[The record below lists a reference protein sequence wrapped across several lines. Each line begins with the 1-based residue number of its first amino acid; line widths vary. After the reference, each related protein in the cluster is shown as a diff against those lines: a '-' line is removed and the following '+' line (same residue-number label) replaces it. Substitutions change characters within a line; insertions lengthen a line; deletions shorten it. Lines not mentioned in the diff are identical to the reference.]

1 MRTKLFCTVVAFT
14 LISVTLNAQ
23 QWNVFGGNYLA
34 GAEYIGAN
42 GTSIFPLELKTIP
55 PLSINFYTNNLPR
68 ATILGNGRVGI
79 GINNPLWQL
88 DVADEI
94 NISQPRNYY
103 MIGGETV
110 LHNAGT
116 ENIFTGVNCGKDILA
131 GNASANMNT
140 FNGFSAG
147 EFASGNDNVFIGH
160 STGRYSNGQSNSF
173 MGTLNGSS
181 NAVGSNNTF
190 IGTQAGSREE
200 QVNNAVAIGYK
211 AEVECNDCTV
221 LGGKFVGIN
230 TTTPKTTLEVN
241 GTITTKQ
248 LIIANENQKQDLI
261 AILNELKNEI
271 GQLKEQINQLTKN

>member
-68 ATILGNGRVGI
+68 ATILGNGKVGI

-94 NISQPRNYY
+94 NISQPRNYF

-248 LIIANENQKQDLI
+248 LIIANENQNQDLI
-261 AILNELKNEI
+261 AMLNELKNEI
-271 GQLKEQINQLTKN
+271 AQLKEQINQITKN

>member
-68 ATILGNGRVGI
+68 ATILGNGKVGI

-131 GNASANMNT
+131 GNASANINT

-147 EFASGNDNVFIGH
+147 EFASGNYNVFIVL
-160 STGRYSNGQSNSF
+160 STGRYSNVQSNSF

>member
-23 QWNVFGGNYLA
+23 QWNVFFCFYLA

-68 ATILGNGRVGI
+68 ATILGNGKVGI

-94 NISQPRNYY
+94 NISQPRNYF

-131 GNASANMNT
+131 GNVSGNMNT

-248 LIIANENQKQDLI
+248 LIIANENQNQDLI
-261 AILNELKNEI
+261 AMLNELKNEI
-271 GQLKEQINQLTKN
+271 AQLKEQINQITKN

>member
-94 NISQPRNYY
+94 NISQPRNYF

>member
-68 ATILGNGRVGI
+68 ATILGNGKVGI

-94 NISQPRNYY
+94 NISQPRNYF

-131 GNASANMNT
+131 GNASGNMNT

-160 STGRYSNGQSNSF
+160 STGRYSNGQSNIF
-173 MGTLNGSS
+173 IGTLNGSS

-230 TTTPKTTLEVN
+230 TTTPQTTLEVN

-271 GQLKEQINQLTKN
+271 AQLKEQINQLTKN

>member
-68 ATILGNGRVGI
+68 ATILGNGKVGI

-94 NISQPRNYY
+94 NISQPRNYF

-131 GNASANMNT
+131 GNVSGNMNT

-248 LIIANENQKQDLI
+248 LIIANENQNQDLI

-271 GQLKEQINQLTKN
+271 AQLKEQINQITKN

>member
-68 ATILGNGRVGI
+68 ATILGNGKVGI

-94 NISQPRNYY
+94 NISQPRNYF

-131 GNASANMNT
+131 GNVSGNMNT

-160 STGRYSNGQSNSF
+160 STGRYSNGQSNIF
-173 MGTLNGSS
+173 IGTLNGSS

-190 IGTQAGSREE
+190 IGTQAGSGAE
-200 QVNNAVAIGYK
+200 QVNNAVVIGCK
-211 AEVECNDCTV
+211 AEVKCNDCTV
-221 LGGKFVGIN
+221 IGGKYVGIN
-230 TTTPKTTLEVN
+230 TITPQTTLEVN

-248 LIIANENQKQDLI
+248 LIIANENQKQDVT
-261 AILNELKNEI
+261 AMLNELKNEI
-271 GQLKEQINQLTKN
+271 AQLKEQLNQITKN

>member
-1 MRTKLFCTVVAFT
+1 MRTKLFCKVVAFT

-68 ATILGNGRVGI
+68 ATILGNGKVGI

-131 GNASANMNT
+131 GNVSGNMNT

-248 LIIANENQKQDLI
+248 LIIANENQKQDVT
-261 AILNELKNEI
+261 AMLNELKNEI
-271 GQLKEQINQLTKN
+271 AQLKEQINQITKN

>member
-68 ATILGNGRVGI
+68 ATILGNGKVGI

-94 NISQPRNYY
+94 NISQPRNYF

-131 GNASANMNT
+131 GNALANMNT

>member
-68 ATILGNGRVGI
+68 ATILGNGKVGI

-94 NISQPRNYY
+94 NISQPRNYF